1 MTTLNDFAKGFYT
14 LLILTPLFWIIPT
27 LVEGLQHYVEVQ
39 LGMFTVGDSVEA
51 GKETVIRLA
60 FGFLKVLSIIIPSM
74 LILKL
79 AAQGWDKRNIFPLT
93 TVEKLTLL
101 ILALLVLASLIFVT
115 YYVPN
120 NSAFL
125 IGQLEIPSELAP
137 FIPVFI
143 LLVPMLIFRNQ
154 LLKGFLKFCGI
165 SIEGKLSSKSYLF
178 ELFYILFPAVL
189 LAGPMVLHY
198 QLNSWAV
205 GTKGGEL
212 FALLAADSLLVGFM
226 TLLMGLSLR
235 LAVTSVYSKELNQ
248 S

>member
-93 TVEKLTLL
+93 TFEKLSLL

-125 IGQLEIPSELAP
+125 IGQFEIPSELAP

-154 LLKGFLKFCGI
+154 LLKGFLNFAALALKESFL
-165 SIEGKLSSKSYLF
+165 LSPTFSNCFTSF
-178 ELFYILFPAVL
+178 
-189 LAGPMVLHY
+189 
-198 QLNSWAV
+198 
-205 GTKGGEL
+205 
-212 FALLAADSLLVGFM
+212 
-226 TLLMGLSLR
+226 SLR
-235 LAVTSVYSKELNQ
+235 SCWQDLWYFTTNSIVGRLALKAKNSSPY
-248 S
+248 